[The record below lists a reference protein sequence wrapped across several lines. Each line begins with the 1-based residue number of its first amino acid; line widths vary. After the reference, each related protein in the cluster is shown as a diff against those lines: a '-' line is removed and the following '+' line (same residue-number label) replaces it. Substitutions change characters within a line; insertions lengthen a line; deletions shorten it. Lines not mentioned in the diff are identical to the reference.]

1 MHVHSFT
8 VYDVL
13 VRNAGC
19 HPGRPAVVTE
29 DGDTV
34 TFTRLLERVDALATG
49 LAGAGLGKGDRVLV
63 IAQNSVAYFELYFAC
78 ARQGIVPYPL
88 NWRLSADEVARS
100 CVRARPRALVIDE
113 AYHEVLP
120 GDGAGLEGVTL
131 KAQLDGNPPDGWIGF
146 DRLRSPEATAERPE
160 VAADEPFA
168 IIPTAAVDVIPRGA
182 VLTHTNVVTANL
194 QTAAAMNL
202 VPADGNLLA
211 LPLFHIA
218 ALGSG
223 LAVMQAGGQNV
234 VMPRFDP
241 AEAVRLI
248 DAHGLTFISDFPP
261 VLVSVLDQAKE
272 QGSDLPSLRIVNGL
286 DSPDTIERLHA
297 ETGAD
302 FWSGFGQTETT
313 GWVTL
318 QRFRDRP
325 GAAGVPGPACRVR
338 VVDDYDRDV
347 PPGTAGENL
356 APGPTPFPGYFDHPP
371 GNKNTLPGGWDHHR
385 RRRDVPPGTAGEIL
399 ARGPT
404 VFHGYFDQPEV
415 NEHTFRGGW
424 HHTGDVGRF
433 DTDGY
438 LHYVKRKPEKDL
450 IKPGG
455 ENVYP
460 AEVETTIMELPE
472 ASGVCVFGVPD
483 RKWGEGIMAVVE
495 TAGDLSAAQVVDH
508 VGSRIARFKRPQ
520 HVAFTDSLPRDE
532 SGAVDREAVKAKWA
546 ETVSG

>member
-1 MHVHSFT
+1 MHVQSFT
-8 VYDVL
+8 VHDFL

-19 HPGRPAVVTE
+19 FPDRHAVVTE
-29 DGDTV
+29 DGDTL
-34 TFTRLLERVDALATG
+34 TFSALLERVEALATG
-49 LAGAGLGKGDRVLV
+49 LAGTGLAKGDRVLV
-63 IAQNSVAYFELYFAC
+63 IAQNSAAYFELYFAC

-100 CVRARPRALVIDE
+100 CVRARPRALIIDE

-120 GDGAGLEGVTL
+120 EDGAGLEEVIL
-131 KAQLDGNPPDGWIGF
+131 RAQLDGEPRGDWIGF
-146 DRLRSPEATAERPE
+146 DRLRASGETADRPD
-160 VAADEPFA
+160 VAADDPFA

-182 VLTHTNVVTANL
+182 VLTHANVVTANL
-194 QTAAAMNL
+194 QTAAAMDL
-202 VPADGNLLA
+202 TPSDGNLLA

-223 LAVMQAGGQNV
+223 LAVMQAGGLNV

-241 AEAVRLI
+241 AAAVRLI

-261 VLVSVLDQAKE
+261 VLVSILDQARE
-272 QGSDLPSLRIVNGL
+272 QGSALASLRIVNGL
-286 DSPDTIERLHA
+286 DAPDAIERLHA

-325 GAAGVPGPACRVR
+325 GAAGVPGPVCRVR

-347 PPGTAGENL
+347 P
-356 APGPTPFPGYFDHPP
+356 
-371 GNKNTLPGGWDHHR
+371 
-385 RRRDVPPGTAGEIL
+385 VGTAGEIL

-404 VFHGYFDQPEV
+404 VFQGYFDQPEV
-415 NEHTFRGGW
+415 NDHTFRGGW

-433 DTDGY
+433 DADGY
-438 LHYVKRKPEKDL
+438 LHYVKRKPEKEL

-460 AEVETTIMELPE
+460 AEVETTIMELAE
-472 ASGVCVFGVPD
+472 ASAVCVFGVPD
-483 RKWGEGIMAVVE
+483 KKWGEGIMAVVE
-495 TAGDLSAAQVVDH
+495 TAGGLTTEGVIDH
-508 VGSRIARFKRPQ
+508 VGSRIARFKRPR
-520 HVAFTDSLPRDE
+520 HVAFTDALPRDE
-532 SGAVDREAVKAKWA
+532 GGAVDREAVKAKWA
-546 ETVSG
+546 ESAGG

>member
-34 TFTRLLERVDALATG
+34 SFTRLLERVDALATG

-182 VLTHTNVVTANL
+182 VLTHTNVVAANL

-347 PPGTAGENL
+347 PPGTAGE
-356 APGPTPFPGYFDHPP
+356 
-371 GNKNTLPGGWDHHR
+371 
-385 RRRDVPPGTAGEIL
+385 IL

-433 DTDGY
+433 DEDGY

>member
-1 MHVHSFT
+1 MHAQSFT
-8 VYDVL
+8 VYDL
-13 VRNAGC
+13 LARNAGC
-19 HPGRPAVVTE
+19 HAGRPALVTE
-29 DGDTV
+29 TGDTL
-34 TFTRLLERVDALATG
+34 TFAALQGRVDSLATG
-49 LAGAGLGKGDRVLV
+49 LAGAGLAKGDRVLV
-63 IAQNSVAYFELYFAC
+63 IAQNSAAYFELYFAC

-100 CVRARPRALVIDE
+100 CERARPRALVIDE
-113 AYHEVLP
+113 AYHDVLP
-120 GDGAGLEGVTL
+120 EDGAGLEEVTL
-131 KAQLDGNPPDGWIGF
+131 KAQIAGEPRAGWIGF
-146 DRLRSPEATAERPE
+146 DRLRAAGEAADRPH
-160 VAADEPFA
+160 VAADDPFA

-182 VLTHTNVVTANL
+182 VLTHANVVASNL
-194 QTAAAMNL
+194 QTAAAMDL
-202 VPADGNLLA
+202 GPADGNLLA

-223 LAVMQAGGQNV
+223 LAVMHAGGQNV

-248 DAHGLTFISDFPP
+248 DRHGLTFISDFPP
-261 VLVSVLDQAKE
+261 VLVNVLDQARE
-272 QGSDLPSLRIVNGL
+272 QGSALDSLRIVNGL

-297 ETGAD
+297 ETGAE

-318 QRFRDRP
+318 QRFCDRP
-325 GAAGVPGPACRVR
+325 GAAGTPGPVCRVR

-347 PPGTAGENL
+347 PTGT
-356 APGPTPFPGYFDHPP
+356 P
-371 GNKNTLPGGWDHHR
+371 
-385 RRRDVPPGTAGEIL
+385 GEIL

-404 VFHGYFDQPEV
+404 VFQGYFDQSEV

-433 DTDGY
+433 DEDGY
-438 LHYVKRKPEKDL
+438 LHYVKRKPEKEL

-460 AEVETTIMELPE
+460 AEVETTIMELAE
-472 ASGVCVFGVPD
+472 ARAVCVFGVPD

-495 TAGDLSAAQVVDH
+495 TAEGSGLTAERVIDH

-520 HVAFTDSLPRDE
+520 HVAFTGALPRDE
-532 SGAVDREAVKAKWA
+532 GGAIDREAVKAKWA
-546 ETVSG
+546 ETVAG

>member
-1 MHVHSFT
+1 MHVQSFT
-8 VYDVL
+8 VYDL
-13 VRNAGC
+13 LSRNAGC
-19 HPGRPAVVTE
+19 FPGRRALVTE
-29 DGDTV
+29 IGDAL
-34 TFTRLLERVDALATG
+34 TFTALLERVHALAGG
-49 LAGAGLGKGDRVLV
+49 LAEAGLAKGDRILV
-63 IAQNSVAYFELYFAC
+63 IAQNSAAFFELYFAC
-78 ARQGIVPYPL
+78 ARQGIVPCPL

-100 CVRARPRALVIDE
+100 CERTRPRALVIDE

-120 GDGAGLEGVTL
+120 EDGAGLEGVIL
-131 KAQLDGNPPDGWIGF
+131 RAQLDGEPRDGWTGF
-146 DRLRSPEATAERPE
+146 DRLRTPERVPERPA
-160 VAADEPFA
+160 VAGDDPFA

-182 VLTHTNVVTANL
+182 VLTHANVVTSNL
-194 QTAAAMNL
+194 QTAAAMEL

-218 ALGSG
+218 ALGSA
-223 LAVMQAGGQNV
+223 LAVMHAGGQNV

-248 DAHGLTFISDFPP
+248 DRHSLTFMSDFPP
-261 VLVSVLDQAKE
+261 VLVGVLDQAKE
-272 QGSDLPSLRIVNGL
+272 QGSSLATLRIVNGL
-286 DSPDTIERLHA
+286 DIPDTIERLHA

-313 GWVTL
+313 GWVTV
-318 QRFRDRP
+318 QRFRERP
-325 GAAGVPGPACRVR
+325 GAAGIPGPVCRVR

-347 PPGTAGENL
+347 PAGT
-356 APGPTPFPGYFDHPP
+356 P
-371 GNKNTLPGGWDHHR
+371 
-385 RRRDVPPGTAGEIL
+385 GEIL

-404 VFHGYFDQPEV
+404 VFQGYFDQPDV

-433 DTDGY
+433 DEDGY
-438 LHYVKRKPEKDL
+438 LHYVKRKPEKEL

-460 AEVETTIMELPE
+460 AEVETTIVELPE
-472 ASGVCVFGVPD
+472 ASAACVFGVPD

-495 TAGDLSAAQVVDH
+495 TAGALTVERVIAH

-520 HVAFTDSLPRDE
+520 HVAFTESLPRDE
-532 SGAVDREAVKAKWA
+532 SGAVDREAVKKKWA
-546 ETVSG
+546 GTVAR

>member
-1 MHVHSFT
+1 MHVQSFT
-8 VYDVL
+8 VYDIL

-19 HPGRPAVVTE
+19 NAGRCAVVTE
-29 DGDTV
+29 SGDALTIGGL
-34 TFTRLLERVDALATG
+34 RERVDSLAAG
-49 LAGAGLGKGDRVLV
+49 LAEAGLGKGDRVLV

-100 CVRARPRALVIDE
+100 CERARPRAIVIDE
-113 AYHEVLP
+113 AWHDVLP
-120 GDGAGLEGVTL
+120 GDGGGLEEVIL
-131 KAQLDGNPPDGWIGF
+131 RVQFDGDPREGWVAF
-146 DRLRSPEATAERPE
+146 DRLRTEGDSTERPE
-160 VAADEPFA
+160 VAADDPFA

-182 VLTHTNVVTANL
+182 VLTHANVVSANL

-202 VPADGNLLA
+202 SPADGNLLA

-218 ALGSG
+218 ALGSA

-241 AEAVRLI
+241 GEAVRLI
-248 DAHGLTFISDFPP
+248 DAHGLTFFSDFPP
-261 VLVSVLDQAKE
+261 VLVSILDEAGE
-272 QGSDLPSLRIVNGL
+272 QGSSLASLRIVNGL
-286 DSPDTIERLHA
+286 DAPDTIERLHA

-325 GAAGVPGPACRVR
+325 GAAGVPGPACLVR

-347 PPGTAGENL
+347 PEGT
-356 APGPTPFPGYFDHPP
+356 P
-371 GNKNTLPGGWDHHR
+371 
-385 RRRDVPPGTAGEIL
+385 GEIL

-404 VFHGYFDQPEV
+404 VFQGYFDQPEV

-433 DTDGY
+433 DVDGY
-438 LHYVKRKPEKDL
+438 LHYVKRKPEKEL

-472 ASGVCVFGVPD
+472 VSAVCVFGVPD

-495 TAGDLSAAQVVDH
+495 TGGGLTAERVVDH

-520 HVAFTDSLPRDE
+520 HIAFTASLPRDE
-532 SGAVDREAVKAKWA
+532 SGTVDREAVKAEWGP
-546 ETVSG
+546 TVAD

>member
-1 MHVHSFT
+1 M
-8 VYDVL
+8 
-13 VRNAGC
+13 
-19 HPGRPAVVTE
+19 
-29 DGDTV
+29 
-34 TFTRLLERVDALATG
+34 
-49 LAGAGLGKGDRVLV
+49 
-63 IAQNSVAYFELYFAC
+63 
-78 ARQGIVPYPL
+78 
-88 NWRLSADEVARS
+88 
-100 CVRARPRALVIDE
+100 
-113 AYHEVLP
+113 LP
-120 GDGAGLEGVTL
+120 EDGAGLEEVTL
-131 KAQLDGNPPDGWIGF
+131 KAQVDGEPHAGWIAF
-146 DRLRSPEATAERPE
+146 DQLRAAGETAGRPE
-160 VAADEPFA
+160 VVADDPFA

-182 VLTHTNVVTANL
+182 VLTHANVVTSNL
-194 QTAAAMNL
+194 QTAAAMEL

-223 LAVMQAGGQNV
+223 LAVMHAGGQNV

-248 DAHGLTFISDFPP
+248 DLHGLSFISDFPP
-261 VLVSVLDQAKE
+261 VLVSILDQAKE
-272 QGSDLPSLRIVNGL
+272 QGSALESLRIVNGL
-286 DSPDTIERLHA
+286 DAPDTIERLYA
-297 ETGAD
+297 ETGAE

-318 QRFRDRP
+318 QRFRERP
-325 GAAGVPGPACRVR
+325 GAAGVPGPVCRVR

-347 PPGTAGENL
+347 PTGT
-356 APGPTPFPGYFDHPP
+356 P
-371 GNKNTLPGGWDHHR
+371 
-385 RRRDVPPGTAGEIL
+385 GEIL

-404 VFHGYFDQPEV
+404 VFQGYFDQPEV

-433 DTDGY
+433 DEDGY
-438 LHYVKRKPEKDL
+438 LHYVKRKPEKEL

-472 ASGVCVFGVPD
+472 ASAVCVFGVPD

-495 TAGDLSAAQVVDH
+495 TAGGLTAERVIDH

-520 HVAFTDSLPRDE
+520 HVAFTESLPRE
-532 SGAVDREAVKAKWA
+532 GERGNRPRRGQGAVGRDRLRLGRVFTPTGQETHRVRMTLGEAGRPDWRSVIRPARFAFVVDGVRWCERAPVRPSRPGKRRRLRRHPSAVTGSIILRTSVT
-546 ETVSG
+546 TVAGNPLLAACSWMSPSPSAR

>member
-1 MHVHSFT
+1 MHAQSFT
-8 VYDVL
+8 VYDL
-13 VRNAGC
+13 LARNAGC
-19 HPGRPAVVTE
+19 FPNRRALVTE
-29 DGDTV
+29 SGDAL
-34 TFTRLLERVDALATG
+34 TFTALRDRVDALATG
-49 LAGAGLGKGDRVLV
+49 LAGAGLAKGERVLI
-63 IAQNSVAYFELYFAC
+63 IAQNSTAYFELYFAC

-100 CVRARPRALVIDE
+100 CQRARPHALVIDE
-113 AYHEVLP
+113 AYHAVLP
-120 GDGAGLEGVTL
+120 EGGAGLEEVVL
-131 KAQLDGNPPDGWIGF
+131 KAQFDGEPREGWIGF
-146 DRLRSPEATAERPE
+146 DRLRSPDATADRPE
-160 VAADEPFA
+160 VVAEDPFA

-182 VLTHTNVVTANL
+182 VLTHANVVTANL
-194 QTAAAMNL
+194 QTAAAMEL

-248 DAHGLTFISDFPP
+248 DLHGLTFISDFPP
-261 VLVSVLDQAKE
+261 VLVSVLDQAKD
-272 QGSDLPSLRIVNGL
+272 QGSRLASLRIVNGL
-286 DSPDTIERLHA
+286 DAPNTIERLHA
-297 ETGAD
+297 ETGAE

-318 QRFRDRP
+318 QRFRERP
-325 GAAGVPGPACRVR
+325 GAAGIPGPVCRVR

-347 PPGTAGENL
+347 PTGA
-356 APGPTPFPGYFDHPP
+356 
-371 GNKNTLPGGWDHHR
+371 
-385 RRRDVPPGTAGEIL
+385 AGEIL

-404 VFHGYFDQPEV
+404 VFQGYFDQPDV

-433 DTDGY
+433 DADGY
-438 LHYVKRKPEKDL
+438 LHYVKRKPEKEL

-460 AEVETTIMELPE
+460 AEVETTIMELAE
-472 ASGVCVFGVPD
+472 ASGACVFGVPD
-483 RKWGEGIMAVVE
+483 AKWGEGIMAVVE
-495 TAGDLSAAQVVDH
+495 TGGGLTAEQVIDH

-520 HVAFTDSLPRDE
+520 HVAFTDALPRDE

-546 ETVSG
+546 ETAAG

>member
-1 MHVHSFT
+1 MHVQSFT
-8 VYDVL
+8 VYDIL

-19 HPGRPAVVTE
+19 FPDRCAVVTE
-29 DGDTV
+29 TGDTLA
-34 TFTRLLERVDALATG
+34 FGGLRERVDSLATG
-49 LAGAGLGKGDRVLV
+49 LAEAGLAKGDRVLV

-78 ARQGIVPYPL
+78 ARQGIVAYPL

-100 CVRARPRALVIDE
+100 CERARPRALVIDE

-120 GDGAGLEGVTL
+120 GDGAGLDEVSL
-131 KAQLDGNPPDGWIGF
+131 RAQFDGEPRAGWIGL
-146 DRLRSPEATAERPE
+146 DRLRAGGGTVSRPE
-160 VAADEPFA
+160 VAADDAFA

-182 VLTHTNVVTANL
+182 VLTHANVVTSNL
-194 QTAAAMNL
+194 QTAAAMEL
-202 VPADGNLLA
+202 TPADGNLLA

-218 ALGSG
+218 ALGSA

-241 AEAVRLI
+241 GEAVRLI
-248 DAHGLTFISDFPP
+248 DSHGLTFISDFPP
-261 VLVSVLDQAKE
+261 VLVSILDQAKD
-272 QGSDLPSLRIVNGL
+272 QGSSLASLRIVNGL
-286 DSPDTIERLHA
+286 DAPDTIERLHA

-325 GAAGVPGPACRVR
+325 GAAGVPGPVCRVR

-347 PPGTAGENL
+347 PTGT
-356 APGPTPFPGYFDHPP
+356 P
-371 GNKNTLPGGWDHHR
+371 
-385 RRRDVPPGTAGEIL
+385 GEIL

-404 VFHGYFDQPEV
+404 VFQGYFDQPEV

-433 DTDGY
+433 DADGY
-438 LHYVKRKPEKDL
+438 LHYVKRKPEKEL

-460 AEVETTIMELPE
+460 AEVETTIMELAE
-472 ASGVCVFGVPD
+472 ASAVCVFGVPD

-495 TAGDLSAAQVVDH
+495 TAGGLSAEQVVEH
-508 VGSRIARFKRPQ
+508 VGARIARFKRPQ
-520 HVAFTDSLPRDE
+520 HVAFTASLPRDE
-532 SGAVDREAVKAKWA
+532 SGAVDREAVKAQWA
-546 ETVSG
+546 GTVAG

>member
-8 VYDVL
+8 VYDIL
-13 VRNAGC
+13 VRNATC

-34 TFTRLLERVDALATG
+34 SFTDLLARVDALATG
-49 LAGAGLGKGDRVLV
+49 LAAGGLSKGDRVLV
-63 IAQNSVAYFELYFAC
+63 IAQNSAAYFELYFAC

-88 NWRLSADEVARS
+88 NWRLAADEVARS
-100 CVRARPRALVIDE
+100 CVRARPRALVIDA

-120 GDGAGLEGVTL
+120 PDGAGLEEVVL
-131 KAQLDGNPPDGWIGF
+131 KVQLDGAPREGWIGF
-146 DRLRSPEATAERPE
+146 DRLRSPDATVERPD
-160 VAADEPFA
+160 VAAGDPFA
-168 IIPTAAVDVIPRGA
+168 IIPTAAVDVTPRGA
-182 VLTHTNVVTANL
+182 VLTHANVVTANL
-194 QTAAAMNL
+194 QTAAAMTL

-248 DAHGLTFISDFPP
+248 DAHGLTFVSDFPP
-261 VLVSVLDQAKE
+261 VLVSILDQAKE
-272 QGSDLPSLRIVNGL
+272 QGSDLASLRIVNGL
-286 DSPDTIERLHA
+286 DAPDTIERLHA

-347 PPGTAGENL
+347 PTGA
-356 APGPTPFPGYFDHPP
+356 
-371 GNKNTLPGGWDHHR
+371 
-385 RRRDVPPGTAGEIL
+385 AGEIL

-404 VFHGYFDQPEV
+404 IFQGYFDQPDV
-415 NEHTFRGGW
+415 NEITFRGGW

-433 DTDGY
+433 DEDGY
-438 LHYVKRKPEKDL
+438 LHYVKRKPEKEL

-472 ASGVCVFGVPD
+472 ASAVCVFGVPD

-495 TAGDLSAAQVVDH
+495 TVGGLTAERVIDH

-520 HVAFTDSLPRDE
+520 HVAFTDALPRDE
-532 SGAVDREAVKAKWA
+532 SGAVDREAVKAEWA
-546 ETVSG
+546 DTVSG

>member
-1 MHVHSFT
+1 MHAQSFT
-8 VYDVL
+8 VYDIL
-13 VRNAGC
+13 ARNAGC
-19 HPGRPAVVTE
+19 FGGRRALVSE
-29 DGDTV
+29 GGDPL
-34 TFTRLLERVDALATG
+34 TFTELLERVDALASG
-49 LAGAGLGKGDRVLV
+49 LADSGLEKGDRVLV
-63 IAQNSVAYFELYFAC
+63 IAQNSAAFFELYFAC

-88 NWRLSADEVARS
+88 NWRLSAGEVARS

-120 GDGAGLEGVTL
+120 EDGAGLEEVRVRV
-131 KAQLDGNPPDGWIGF
+131 QLDGDPREGWT
-146 DRLRSPEATAERPE
+146 RLDALRAAGGATERPE
-160 VAADEPFA
+160 VAGHDPFA

-182 VLTHTNVVTANL
+182 VLTHANIIASNL
-194 QTAAAMNL
+194 QTAAAMEL
-202 VPADGNLLA
+202 APADGNLLA

-218 ALGSG
+218 ALGSA
-223 LAVMQAGGQNV
+223 LAVLHAGGQNV
-234 VMPRFDP
+234 IMARFDP

-248 DAHGLTFISDFPP
+248 DRHGLSFLSDFPP
-261 VLVSVLDQAKE
+261 VLVNLLDQAKE
-272 QGSDLPSLRIVNGL
+272 QESPLASLRIVNGL
-286 DSPDTIERLHA
+286 DAPDTIERLYA

-318 QRFRDRP
+318 QRFREQP
-325 GAAGVPGPACRVR
+325 GAAGIPGPACRVR

-347 PPGTAGENL
+347 PLGA
-356 APGPTPFPGYFDHPP
+356 
-371 GNKNTLPGGWDHHR
+371 
-385 RRRDVPPGTAGEIL
+385 AGEIL

-404 VFHGYFDQPEV
+404 VFQGYFDQPDV

-433 DTDGY
+433 DAHGY
-438 LHYVKRKPEKDL
+438 LHYVRRKPEKEL

-472 ASGVCVFGVPD
+472 ASAVCVFGVPD
-483 RKWGEGIMAVVE
+483 KKWGEGIMAVVE
-495 TAGDLSAAQVVDH
+495 TAGGLTAQQVIDH

-520 HVAFTDSLPRDE
+520 HVAFTGSLPRDDA
-532 SGAVDREAVKAKWA
+532 GAVDREAVKEEWA
-546 ETVSG
+546 RTVASG

>member
-1 MHVHSFT
+1 MHVQSFT
-8 VYDVL
+8 VYDLL

-19 HPGRPAVVTE
+19 FPGRRALVTE
-29 DGDTV
+29 SGDTL
-34 TFTRLLERVDALATG
+34 TFTALRDRVDALATG
-49 LAGAGLGKGDRVLV
+49 LAGAGLAKGERVLI
-63 IAQNSVAYFELYFAC
+63 IAQNSTAYFELYFAC

-100 CVRARPRALVIDE
+100 CERARPHALVIDE
-113 AYHEVLP
+113 AYHAVLP
-120 GDGAGLEGVTL
+120 EDGAGLEEVVL
-131 KAQLDGNPPDGWIGF
+131 RVQIDGEPPAGWIGF
-146 DRLRSPEATAERPE
+146 DRLRASGPTADRPE
-160 VAADEPFA
+160 VAADDPFA

-182 VLTHTNVVTANL
+182 VLTHANVVTANL
-194 QTAAAMNL
+194 QTAAAMEL
-202 VPADGNLLA
+202 VPTDGNLLA

-248 DAHGLTFISDFPP
+248 DLHGLTFISDFPP

-272 QGSDLPSLRIVNGL
+272 QGSRLASLRIVNGL
-286 DSPDTIERLHA
+286 DAPDTIERLHA
-297 ETGAD
+297 ETGAE

-325 GAAGVPGPACRVR
+325 GAAGVPGPVCRVR

-347 PPGTAGENL
+347 PTG
-356 APGPTPFPGYFDHPP
+356 AP
-371 GNKNTLPGGWDHHR
+371 
-385 RRRDVPPGTAGEIL
+385 GEIL

-404 VFHGYFDQPEV
+404 VFQGYFDQPDV

-433 DTDGY
+433 DADGY
-438 LHYVKRKPEKDL
+438 LHYVKRKPEKEL

-460 AEVETTIMELPE
+460 AEVETTIMELAE
-472 ASGVCVFGVPD
+472 ATGACVFGVPD
-483 RKWGEGIMAVVE
+483 PKWGEGIMAVVE
-495 TAGDLSAAQVVDH
+495 TGGGLTAEQVIDH

-520 HVAFTDSLPRDE
+520 HVAFTDTLPRDE
-532 SGAVDREAVKAKWA
+532 NGEIDREAVKAEWA
-546 ETVSG
+546 ETVSS

>member
-1 MHVHSFT
+1 MHVQSFT
-8 VYDVL
+8 VYDLL

-19 HPGRPAVVTE
+19 FPGRCALVTE
-29 DGDTV
+29 GGETI
-34 TFTRLLERVDALATG
+34 TFAALLERADALADG
-49 LAGAGLGKGDRVLV
+49 LAGAGLAKGDRVLV
-63 IAQNSVAYFELYFAC
+63 IAQNSAAYFELYFAC

-100 CVRARPRALVIDE
+100 CARARPRALVIDD

-120 GDGAGLEGVTL
+120 EEGAGLEDVIL
-131 KAQLDGNPPDGWIGF
+131 RAQFDGEPRGGWIGF
-146 DRLRSPEATAERPE
+146 DRLRTPEQAAERPA
-160 VAADEPFA
+160 VAGDDPFA

-182 VLTHTNVVTANL
+182 VLTHANVVASNL
-194 QTAAAMNL
+194 QTAAAMEL

-218 ALGSG
+218 ALGSA
-223 LAVMQAGGQNV
+223 LAVMHAGGQNV

-248 DAHGLTFISDFPP
+248 DRHGLTFMSDFPP
-261 VLVSVLDQAKE
+261 VLASVLDQAKE
-272 QGSDLPSLRIVNGL
+272 QGGSPLASLRIVNGL
-286 DSPDTIERLHA
+286 DAPDTIERLHA
-297 ETGAD
+297 ETRAD

-313 GWVTL
+313 GWVTV
-318 QRFRDRP
+318 QRFRERP
-325 GAAGVPGPACRVR
+325 GAAGIPGPACRVR

-347 PPGTAGENL
+347 PAG
-356 APGPTPFPGYFDHPP
+356 AP
-371 GNKNTLPGGWDHHR
+371 
-385 RRRDVPPGTAGEIL
+385 GEIL

-404 VFHGYFDQPEV
+404 VFQGYFDQPDV
-415 NEHTFRGGW
+415 NEYTFRGGW

-433 DTDGY
+433 DPDGY
-438 LHYVKRKPEKDL
+438 LHYVKRKPEKEL

-460 AEVETTIMELPE
+460 AEVESTIVELAE
-472 ASGVCVFGVPD
+472 VNAACVFGVPD

-495 TAGDLSAAQVVDH
+495 TADAGRLTAEQVIEH

-520 HVAFTDSLPRDE
+520 HVAFTGSLPRDE
-532 SGAVDREAVKAKWA
+532 SGAVDREAVKAEWA
-546 ETVSG
+546 GTVKP

>member
-1 MHVHSFT
+1 MHVQSFT
-8 VYDVL
+8 VYDIL
-13 VRNAGC
+13 ARNAGC

-29 DGDTV
+29 DGDTLS
-34 TFTRLLERVDALATG
+34 FTALLERVDALATG
-49 LAGAGLGKGDRVLV
+49 LAGAGLSKGDRVLV
-63 IAQNSVAYFELYFAC
+63 IAQNSAAYFELYFAC

-100 CVRARPRALVIDE
+100 CARARARAVVIDE

-120 GDGAGLEGVTL
+120 ADGAGLEEVVL
-131 KAQLDGNPPDGWIGF
+131 KAQIDGEPRPAWIGF
-146 DRLRSPEATAERPE
+146 DRLRSPDGAVERPE
-160 VAADEPFA
+160 VAADDPFA

-182 VLTHTNVVTANL
+182 ILTHANVVTANL
-194 QTAAAMNL
+194 QTAAAMGL

-234 VMPRFDP
+234 VMRRFDP
-241 AEAVRLI
+241 VEAVRLV

-261 VLVSVLDQAKE
+261 VLVSILDQAKE
-272 QGSDLPSLRIVNGL
+272 QGSNLASLRIVNGL
-286 DSPDTIERLHA
+286 DAPDTIERLHA
-297 ETGAD
+297 QTEAD

-347 PPGTAGENL
+347 PA
-356 APGPTPFPGYFDHPP
+356 
-371 GNKNTLPGGWDHHR
+371 
-385 RRRDVPPGTAGEIL
+385 GTAGEIL

-404 VFHGYFDQPEV
+404 VFPGYFDQPEV

-433 DTDGY
+433 DEDGY
-438 LHYVKRKPEKDL
+438 LHYVKRKPEKEL

-472 ASGVCVFGVPD
+472 ASAVCVFGVPD

-495 TAGDLSAAQVVDH
+495 TAGDLSAERVIDH

-520 HVAFTDSLPRDE
+520 HVAFTNALPRDE
-532 SGAVDREAVKAKWA
+532 SGAVDREAVKAEWA
-546 ETVSG
+546 RTVSG

>member
-1 MHVHSFT
+1 MHVQSFT
-8 VYDVL
+8 VYDIL
-13 VRNAGC
+13 GRNAGC

-29 DGDTV
+29 EGETI
-34 TFTRLLERVDALATG
+34 TFSALRARVDSLATG
-49 LAGAGLGKGDRVLV
+49 LAEAGLSKGDRVLV
-63 IAQNSVAYFELYFAC
+63 IAQNSAAYFELYFAC

-100 CVRARPRALVIDE
+100 CTRARPRAMVIDE

-120 GDGAGLEGVTL
+120 QDGAGLEEVL
-131 KAQLDGNPPDGWIGF
+131 LRAQLDGKRRDGWVEF
-146 DRLRSPEATAERPE
+146 DRLRATGATADRPA
-160 VAADEPFA
+160 VAGDDPFA

-182 VLTHTNVVTANL
+182 VLTHANVVTANL
-194 QTAAAMNL
+194 QTAAAMAL
-202 VPADGNLLA
+202 APSDGNLLA

-241 AEAVRLI
+241 AEAVGLI

-261 VLVSVLDQAKE
+261 VLVSILDQAKE
-272 QGSDLPSLRIVNGL
+272 QASELASLRIVNGL
-286 DSPDTIERLHA
+286 DAPDTIERLHA

-347 PPGTAGENL
+347 PVGT
-356 APGPTPFPGYFDHPP
+356 P
-371 GNKNTLPGGWDHHR
+371 
-385 RRRDVPPGTAGEIL
+385 GEIL

-404 VFHGYFDQPEV
+404 VFPGYFDQPEV

-433 DTDGY
+433 DEDGY
-438 LHYVKRKPEKDL
+438 LHYVKRKPEKEL

-472 ASGVCVFGVPD
+472 ASAVCVFGVPD

-495 TAGDLSAAQVVDH
+495 TAGGLTAEQVIDH

-520 HVAFTDSLPRDE
+520 HVVFTESLPREE
-532 SGAVDREAVKAKWA
+532 SGEIDRDAVKSRWA